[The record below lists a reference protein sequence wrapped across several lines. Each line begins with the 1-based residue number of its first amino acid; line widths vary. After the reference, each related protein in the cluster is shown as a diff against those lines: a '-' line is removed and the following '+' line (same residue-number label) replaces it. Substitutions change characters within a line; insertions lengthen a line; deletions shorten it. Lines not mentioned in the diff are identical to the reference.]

1 MYCCELA
8 RCHLVSL
15 FVAEVSQ
22 NLVEELICPL
32 VAELRTRIEL
42 EGTLGQWRYF
52 PVAQRIIGNPLALTS
67 SSILRLILPGSLL
80 PDAMC
85 SPVGLLLTPHREPF
99 TYARLDYRLQLCIM
113 QAPCNIEKLQ

>member
-15 FVAEVSQ
+15 FVAKVLQ

-32 VAELRTRIEL
+32 IAELRTRIEL

-52 PVAQRIIGNPLALTS
+52 PVAQRIIGNPLALPS

-85 SPVGLLLTPHREPF
+85 SPVMGGAPEASPHVTRDCLFGPE
-99 TYARLDYRLQLCIM
+99 
-113 QAPCNIEKLQ
+113 